1 MDECNDLIPSVCEAM
16 RVPYVP
22 SDDEEER
29 AVVGTAIVGLDKVSE

>member
-22 SDDEEER
+22 SDDEDDR
-29 AVVGTAIVGLDKVSE
+29 AVVGTAIVGLSKVSE